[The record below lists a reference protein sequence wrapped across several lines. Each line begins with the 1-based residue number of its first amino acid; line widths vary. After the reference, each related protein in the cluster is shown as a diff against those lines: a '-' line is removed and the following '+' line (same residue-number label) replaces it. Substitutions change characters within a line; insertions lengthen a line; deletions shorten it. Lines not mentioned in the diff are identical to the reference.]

1 MSFSFRTQQAVAP
14 YRLFMG
20 VGGNR
25 YLMHGQATP
34 GHNNGVP
41 VKSVAQAKQI
51 AAAWRE
57 TGITAPFLYPEWP
70 NGLR

>member
-1 MSFSFRTQQAVAP
+1 MFSYKTQQSVSP

-25 YLMHGQATP
+25 YLMHGQQTR

-41 VKSVAQAKQI
+41 IKSLTDAKKI

-57 TGITAPFLYPEWP
+57 SGIPAPFLYPEWP
-70 NGLR
+70 SGLK

>member
-1 MSFSFRTQQAVAP
+1 MFSYKTQQSVAP

-20 VGGNR
+20 AGDCR
-25 YLMHGQATP
+25 YLMHGQSTA
-34 GHNNGVP
+34 GRNNGVP
-41 VKSVAQAKQI
+41 VKSVAEAKKI

-57 TGITAPFLYPEWP
+57 TGIPAPFLYPEWP